1 MIKKTSQEYVQE
13 RLWTASFILIIAV
26 NFFTY
31 VGNFMLLSTLPLL
44 MLHIGGSKVAAG
56 LVTGIYSLTGFVSR
70 LQIGTLL
77 DRRGK
82 VPIMFAGLSLL
93 LLIIMSY
100 NALAYSVAL
109 LLLLRAVHGIGW
121 STVTT
126 STNTIAS
133 DLIPATRRNEGM
145 GFFGISISLAMVIG
159 PGLGLFIVEHYSYTL
174 LFLLSACFIVL
185 ALATEWGKKY
195 CCQNQISM
203 VESVTEKTPA
213 PAAQKK
219 IAVIEQ
225 TALWPSFLF
234 FIIVTTYSTIM
245 IFLPPYASERGI
257 TNIGTFFIVIALVM
271 MFTRLTTGRI
281 ADRYGAT
288 KVLVPG
294 MFLLA
299 IALQIL
305 FFSSSL
311 PLFLLA
317 AVFYGLGY
325 GIVQPVLNALVVSRA
340 PVDRRGAANATF
352 LCAMDLGG
360 ILGAV
365 VWGIVAQL
373 VGFSYIYIASSIL
386 IVLAVILYLATVKKL
401 LNLM

>member
-1 MIKKTSQEYVQE
+1 MIKETCQEYVQE
-13 RLWTASFILIIAV
+13 RLWTAPFILIIVV
-26 NFFTY
+26 NFLTY

-44 MLHIGGSKVAAG
+44 MLHIGGSKVTAG
-56 LVTGIYSLTGFVSR
+56 LVTGIYSLTGFVAR
-70 LQIGTLL
+70 LQIGSLL
-77 DRRGK
+77 DRKDK
-82 VPIMFAGLSLL
+82 VPILFAGLSLL
-93 LLIIMSY
+93 LIIIMSY

-174 LFLLSACFIVL
+174 LFLLAACFIVL
-185 ALATEWGKKY
+185 ALAAGWGNKY
-195 CCQNQISM
+195 CCQNQIL
-203 VESVTEKTPA
+203 VTEKTPA
-213 PAAQKK
+213 LVAQEKNT
-219 IAVIEQ
+219 IIEQ

-234 FIIVTTYSTIM
+234 FIIVTTYSTII

-257 TNIGTFFIVIALVM
+257 ANVGAFFIIIASAMLS
-271 MFTRLTTGRI
+271 TRLTTGRI

-294 MFLLA
+294 MLLLA
-299 IALQIL
+299 IALWIL
-305 FFSSSL
+305 FIASSL

-317 AVFYGLGY
+317 GVIYGLGY
-325 GIVQPVLNALVVSRA
+325 GMAQPVLNALVISRA
-340 PVDRRGAANATF
+340 PADRRGAANATF
-352 LCAMDLGG
+352 LCAMDMGG

-373 VGFSYIYIASSIL
+373 VGFSYIYIASSFL
-386 IVLAVILYLATVKKL
+386 IVLAVILYLAV
-401 LNLM
+401 NDY